1 MTGTSSAD
9 QARNFARHQASQP
22 FTAPPRTGGRR
33 SSPRSST
40 RDNKFTNA
48 GAAAGGFVGGVASGF
63 VPPINVTV
71 NTTKNVPGPRDGGK
85 SQSLLP
91 APEFSSPAQIRDYCN
106 TLRAAAVMLS
116 FEVAMGAEILKAVL
130 GTVPD
135 PEGRMG
141 GAKIRAFKVS
151 RKMQKAADE
160 LRNAAKLAAACYS
173 SFAQEYEGELN
184 AHRAKPRSVY
194 QPRMSWGQQ

>member
-1 MTGTSSAD
+1 MASNNSSRVNGSR
-9 QARNFARHQASQP
+9 QQQGQRPSTP
-22 FTAPPRTGGRR
+22 PPPRQGG
-33 SSPRSST
+33 SGKGE
-40 RDNKFTNA
+40 KFA
-48 GAAAGGFVGGVASGF
+48 SGVGAAAGGFVGAMGGSF
-63 VPPINVTV
+63 VPPINLTINNSNKVSKQAAAG
-71 NTTKNVPGPRDGGK
+71 NGAQG
-85 SQSLLP
+85 LLP

-130 GTVPD
+130 TTVPD

-160 LRNAAKLAAACYS
+160 LRNAAKLAAACY
-173 SFAQEYEGELN
+173 AQFQQEFEGELN
-184 AHRAKPRSVY
+184 THRHRARPRPAA
-194 QPRMSWGQQ
+194 QPRMNWGQQ